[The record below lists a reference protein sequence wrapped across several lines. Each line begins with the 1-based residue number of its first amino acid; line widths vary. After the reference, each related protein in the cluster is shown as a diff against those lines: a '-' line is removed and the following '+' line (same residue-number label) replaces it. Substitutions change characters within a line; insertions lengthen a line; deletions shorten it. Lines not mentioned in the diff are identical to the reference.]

1 MTQDLLV
8 AIAQLA
14 LAIVVL
20 IVTLLFVR
28 LLAHRTAERN
38 VRVLQRYIDLQ
49 VERRLQ
55 HTYDRLASALD
66 SDREEGGE

>member
-1 MTQDLLV
+1 MTQEMLV

-55 HTYDRLASALD
+55 HTYDRLADALD
-66 SDREEGGE
+66 SDSKEGGE